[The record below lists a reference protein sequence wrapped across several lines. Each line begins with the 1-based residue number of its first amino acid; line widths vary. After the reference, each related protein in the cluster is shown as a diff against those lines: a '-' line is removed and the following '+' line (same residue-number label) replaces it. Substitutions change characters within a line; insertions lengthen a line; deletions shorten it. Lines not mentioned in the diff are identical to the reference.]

1 MSATTAPVDGDALER
16 GLAGTRRRALTE
28 FAASGGIFVVLAI
41 FVIVATLSNERFLQP
56 DNIRNVLQIATPI
69 AILALG
75 QAFVLFTGNID
86 LSVGSIVS
94 VGAAVLGKS
103 MGADDAMILPVVLLA
118 IVVGGLLGAING
130 GLVAY
135 ARIPS
140 FVATLG
146 TLLAIA
152 GAQMVWTQG
161 APASNFAPSFNL
173 VSQAG
178 VGEIP
183 TATLAWLGGCTLIAW
198 LLASK
203 LAFGRRLLLIG
214 SNTRASEIAGLPVRR
229 TVLMA
234 YVLSGMFA
242 AGAAVYLTSTVG
254 SAQAQIGAG
263 RELEAI
269 AACVLGGIALSGGR
283 GRIVSA
289 LGGALLLGGLFNF
302 LILSGAAFEVQQV
315 LKGVVVIVAVLG
327 YARITRST

>member
-1 MSATTAPVDGDALER
+1 MNATTAPVDGDTIER
-16 GLAGTRRRALTE
+16 GLAGTRRRALIQ
-28 FAASGGIFVVLAI
+28 FAATHGIFVVVAV
-41 FVIVATLSNERFLQP
+41 FVVFATVSNDRFLQP

-75 QAFVLFTGNID
+75 QAFVLFTGNVD

-94 VGAAVLGKS
+94 VGAAVLGKY

-118 IVVGGLLGAING
+118 IGVGGLLGAING

-146 TLLAIA
+146 TLLAIS
-152 GAQMVWTQG
+152 GAQLVWTQG
-161 APASNFAPSFNL
+161 APTSNFAPSFNL

-178 VGEIP
+178 TGEIP
-183 TATLAWLGGCTLIAW
+183 TATLGWLIGATFIAW

-214 SNTRASEIAGLPVRR
+214 SNARASEIAGLPVRR
-229 TVLMA
+229 TVLLA
-234 YVLSGMFA
+234 YMLSGMFA
-242 AGAAVYLTSTVG
+242 AAAAVYLTSTVG

-269 AACVLGGIALSGGR
+269 AACVLGGISLFGGR

-302 LILSGAAFEVQQV
+302 LVLSGAAFEVQQV
-315 LKGVVVIVAVLG
+315 LKGAVVIVAVLG
-327 YARITRST
+327 YARMTRST